1 MWSFDITHWR
11 DFHCIANFNDIFK
24 ENEFEVFTS
33 KSSIFKLFEI
43 RSISILHYLTIVQS
57 PNVFKNML

>member
-1 MWSFDITHWR
+1 MSRFDITHWR

-24 ENEFEVFTS
+24 ENEFEVFTP

-43 RSISILHYLTIVQS
+43 HPMSILHYLIIAQS